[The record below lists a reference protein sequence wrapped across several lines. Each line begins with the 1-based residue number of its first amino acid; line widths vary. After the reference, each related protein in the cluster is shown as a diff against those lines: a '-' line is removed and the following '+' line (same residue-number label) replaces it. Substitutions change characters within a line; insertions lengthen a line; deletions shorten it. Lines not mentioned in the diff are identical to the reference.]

1 MDSLDL
7 SMINPAEIHSSNNS
21 KSQVSILQQIDKFDS
36 SMDCQIIN
44 SFRQWEA
51 CQIIKAMR
59 LSLFWLNFS
68 YFNVFLKNKLKSY
81 LNP

>member
-44 SFRQWEA
+44 SFRQ
-51 CQIIKAMR
+51 
-59 LSLFWLNFS
+59 
-68 YFNVFLKNKLKSY
+68 
-81 LNP
+81 